1 MAVLYMLDT
10 SIASA
15 VIRHQ
20 VDLDA
25 RLGQLSRND
34 WCISVVTRAELNFG
48 VMRRP
53 GATKLARLVAG
64 FLDVARCLPFDEAA
78 ADEFAR
84 LRASLESQGT
94 GIGMADEMIAAH
106 ALSVGAAVV
115 TDNLRH
121 FERVQRLQV
130 ENWLRPG

>member
-1 MAVLYMLDT
+1 MLYMLDT
-10 SIASA
+10 RIASA
-15 VIRHQ
+15 VIRQQ

-25 RLGQLSRND
+25 RLEQLQRSD

-48 VMRRP
+48 VLRRP
-53 GATKLARLVAG
+53 AATKLARLVAG
-64 FLDVARCLPFDEAA
+64 FLDVARCLPFDDAA

-84 LRASLESQGT
+84 LRTALESLGF

-106 ALSVGAAVV
+106 ALATGAVMV

-121 FERVQRLQV
+121 FERVPRLRV

>member
-1 MAVLYMLDT
+1 MLYMLDT

-15 VIRHQ
+15 VIRQQ
-20 VDLDA
+20 VNLDT
-25 RLGQLSRND
+25 RLGQLPLTD

-64 FLDVARCLPFDEAA
+64 FLEVARCLPFDEAA

-84 LRASLESQGT
+84 LRATLEAAGT

-106 ALSVGAAVV
+106 ALATDAVVV
-115 TDNLRH
+115 TDNVRH
-121 FERVQRLQV
+121 FGRVPNLQV
-130 ENWLRPG
+130 ENWLRSA

>member
-1 MAVLYMLDT
+1 MLYMLDT
-10 SIASA
+10 SIVSA
-15 VIRHQ
+15 VIRQQ

-25 RLGQLSRND
+25 RLEQLQRSD

-48 VMRRP
+48 VLRRP

-64 FLDVARCLPFDEAA
+64 FLDVARCLPFDDAA
-78 ADEFAR
+78 ADELAR
-84 LRASLESQGT
+84 LRITLESQGL

-106 ALSVGAAVV
+106 ALATGAVMV
-115 TDNLRH
+115 TNNLLN
-121 FERVQRLQV
+121 FERVPGLRV